1 MPASHLPLPTGAT
14 FASAIFNAPQMRNN
28 PDAFIEPGD
37 SRRTSRN
44 KDNGLFDPNKP
55 VLLHE
60 DIVDGDAAT
69 AEVLME
75 FGFALCDADADTWL

>member
-1 MPASHLPLPTGAT
+1 MSPFYHPNQTGAT
-14 FASAIFNAPQMRNN
+14 FASAISKVPQMRNSG
-28 PDAFIEPGD
+28 AFIEPGD
-37 SRRTSRN
+37 SRRTSR
-44 KDNGLFDPNKP
+44 KRDNGLFDPNKP

-60 DIVDGDAAT
+60 DIVDGDVAT

>member
-1 MPASHLPLPTGAT
+1 MSPLYHPNQTGAT
-14 FASAIFNAPQMRNN
+14 FVSAILKVPQMHNS
-28 PDAFIEPGD
+28 DALVEPGG
-37 SRRTSRN
+37 SRRTSRK
-44 KDNGLFDPNKP
+44 KDNGLFDPDKP

-60 DIVDGDAAT
+60 DIVDGDVVT